1 MVLESYSQ
9 LSVNDLLPATFLDNV
24 DQNGFEAKLRKD
36 DSAHIEDDDGVLVEI
51 SECLKEEDWEWGIED
66 CYNQN
71 KYNYWEHHPMKD
83 EFH

>member
-51 SECLKEEDWEWGIED
+51 SECLKEEDGELKIVIIKTNITIGSIT
-66 CYNQN
+66 Q
-71 KYNYWEHHPMKD
+71 
-83 EFH
+83 